1 MGLYRQGKVWY
12 MRLSVNGRL
21 VRKSTG
27 TDNKRLAEDIYAKMK
42 IDRREGRFFQKDQGN
57 KKTFRDMADKYMT
70 EYAVK
75 KAPKSMLRDT
85 VSLRHLLPAFGDKY
99 LSQVTPAQIASYKT
113 RRRNEGASASSIN
126 KELAF
131 AKHAFN
137 IAIREWEWMRDNPF
151 TRVGMERLPQPRVR
165 YLTRE
170 EFKKLYQA
178 CNDRLKPII
187 LFAVNTGIRQENILN
202 LTWQDVDLSRGI
214 ITVQQTKNGE
224 RLGLP
229 MNQSVKDLLSG
240 LGKLRFIRSSHIF
253 PNSIGSKLDGGK
265 IRQWFGIA
273 CKKAGIENFRFHDL
287 RHTAASWMVQKGV
300 DLYIVQRILGHKTTA
315 MTQRY
320 AHLAPDNLR
329 TGLNALD
336 VPGTDI
342 KTDIGADNG
351 TDGHG

>member
-1 MGLYRQGKVWY
+1 MSLYKQNKVWY
-12 MRLSVNGRL
+12 VRLYVNGRR

-27 TDNKRLAEDIYAKMK
+27 TDNKRVADDIHAKMK
-42 IDRREGRFFQKDQGN
+42 LEIREGRFFQTDQGN
-57 KKTFRDMADKYMT
+57 KRSFKDMSDKYLA
-70 EYAVK
+70 EYASE
-75 KAPKSMLRDT
+75 KAPRSIIRDT
-85 VSLRHLLPAFGDKY
+85 ISLKHLLPVFGNKF
-99 LSQVTPAQIASYKT
+99 LSQITANQINSYKVK
-113 RRRNEGASASSIN
+113 RRNEGASASSIN

-137 IAIREWEWMRDNPF
+137 IAIREWEWIRDNPF

-165 YLTRE
+165 YLIRE
-170 EFKKLYQA
+170 EFERLYQV

-202 LTWQDVDLSRGI
+202 LTWQEVDLSRGI

-229 MNQSVKDLLSG
+229 MNQSVKDLLAKLS
-240 LGKLRFIRSSHIF
+240 KLRFIRSSHIF
-253 PNSIGSKLDGGK
+253 PNSRGSKLDGGK
-265 IRQWFGIA
+265 VRKWFGMA

-287 RHTAASWMVQKGV
+287 RHTAASWMVQNGV
-300 DLYIVQRILGHKTTA
+300 DLYIVQRILGHKTAA

-329 TGLNALD
+329 EGINTL
-336 VPGTDI
+336 DI
-342 KTDIGADNG
+342 KETAIKTAIGADKGVDSNG
-351 TDGHG
+351 